1 VAENLEVGGKPARTL
16 LDGTEA
22 LRWMPSALRTISK
35 SGRRAEPSGRTDER
49 RRAANAHSSP
59 YANGQSVRVLLDEP
73 SGGVAAVIV
82 EQMAQMILALKA
94 KGASILLSEQDL
106 HFAEL
111 VADRA
116 YVLDK
121 GQMKYEGTTRELAAD
136 EVVRKSYLS
145 V

>member
-1 VAENLEVGGKPARTL
+1 
-16 LDGTEA
+16 
-22 LRWMPSALRTISK
+22 
-35 SGRRAEPSGRTDER
+35 
-49 RRAANAHSSP
+49 
-59 YANGQSVRVLLDEP
+59 
-73 SGGVAAVIV
+73 VIV

>member
-1 VAENLEVGGKPARTL
+1 
-16 LDGTEA
+16 
-22 LRWMPSALRTISK
+22 M
-35 SGRRAEPSGRTDER
+35 
-49 RRAANAHSSP
+49 
-59 YANGQSVRVLLDEP
+59 
-73 SGGVAAVIV
+73 IV